1 MAKKLKQQNPFEGIR
16 LDDLYKDR
24 AEDMELLDSITSNAP
39 KPVSTSSIYDWSTA
53 PYFTEGFAVQQIPE
67 YGESRYDEAAPTLPH
82 YLDYQNLRGERQP
95 WYDQLKNGILKCAI
109 TTGTAIIN
117 TLAGIPIGMLEATAN
132 GDVSK
137 IWDNTITNFMYD
149 IDEWAEK
156 ELPNYYTQAE
166 LDSPWYTNILTANL
180 LGDKII
186 KNFGFTFG
194 AGAAGKVISKVPKL
208 LPKLITKAATAAGRT
223 EKDVAAIGRAANSF
237 STSFVSA
244 VGEGSLVALNATKEW
259 SADMTNRINQEQ
271 SIKLQALQQEYEAS
285 LAAIQQQYGNT
296 EMGQQ
301 IALAYQRD
309 MQQKIQAIE
318 NETNQKMAQVASQR
332 AQIGNAVL
340 GFNLPILMLG
350 NLMTLGKVFA
360 KGYTAEMSSIG
371 RHILY
376 HPEDLANAGKTVTET
391 IRRLTW
397 RGLRDKT
404 KEVTKQ
410 AFTSDL
416 SVGKNVAKG
425 VGNALWEGT
434 EEMLQGWVSNASKFY
449 NTDYYNQSVDPDYTD
464 KTASMWK
471 SLGDSFVDTFG
482 NIDNWEEFAIGMLSG
497 GISNMILGQTGEMR
511 RERLAVNEA
520 VNNLNNAV
528 NTFSNREMI
537 KGINR
542 HQYLEDLKTH
552 AAVENREKEYK
563 DADFAQLASDVVLFG
578 SLGKLDELK
587 AIIDYNLENLSDSEL
602 DQLAEDLS
610 QKEGSGPEN
619 NLFVKLDTAGK
630 RKYLKDQ
637 QDKYHKVIDDY
648 TNEYNELTALTGNLF
663 SQEQMSELVYER
675 LRTKNSSERA
685 EEVKQDLKN
694 QINQALEQRTS
705 DRTYHTNRLDL
716 HRGLLSNMRNQLTK
730 WNRELIDLRRQE
742 EGLRGAVN
750 RTREYADRNRSNVQR
765 DLDVAYENLYSA
777 DAYDEQLKESHST
790 THKTRRKEQLSNS
803 QKRIAQL
810 EKQINKYQKIL
821 NEYEEG
827 IGSKQRTRL
836 DNLGKIY
843 FEQINTTSKTSNLR
857 DRAREEQAQ
866 IKLLQKLLSLDN
878 TAIEGYNTTLE
889 FIASN
894 LDTIFDINSKKLYAG
909 NTREAFMSILGLGS
923 ILSNLITSDSIE
935 NQKIV
940 TGVTDITTLLAD
952 ALNYNNRVSEFLQ
965 NPQRLEEKNE
975 GIRERILNRRIEKEA
990 DKVENDIANTESFNE
1005 FSRKLNNL
1013 DPKVKEKVLQRLKN
1027 KQNQN
1032 AIDYNEKIQKIN
1044 IVLRY
1049 INNSNES
1056 PEIKRL
1062 AVNLFTK
1069 ASDSLSSEDML
1080 NLDST
1085 IYSRESNQNLDDETY
1100 IKVKTLLAQ
1109 AFNYQSKETSEP
1121 KQTDTLNVEE
1131 KPVIKAQKPQTLQ
1144 ETIEEL
1150 NAELDDEEGIDL
1162 NGEEQPS
1169 ATSTVESVDT
1179 TPTPINQVTPE
1190 SYQFNEGPKTPV
1202 IPINIQN
1209 NNLTTTEVELN
1220 EQESVTLPSNQ
1231 EPSTK
1236 SSMAMG
1242 MQEIDTKA
1250 KSTNK
1255 GKPVIEEVDNEGKP
1269 TEAATNSRPLYEYL
1283 KSQGVFDAV
1292 DNGVVKKDS
1301 KVYFGVVPGLDRD
1314 IATATGYNG
1323 ITILL
1328 YVDGRCVGHLPI
1340 SIATKLGLQKLLFE
1354 EFNDKVNSDSEQY
1367 EPLISKYYTT
1377 VDDLWS
1383 GIILYNS
1390 EYRTLTD
1397 DDLVWVRNR
1406 LNSSTT
1412 SEEDRTPLITIFNG
1426 TTDFTAGSKKFT
1438 YGVHIA
1444 PVYMNNPLYKGAPVL
1459 LVPTGA
1465 YDRNKPNTNQDK
1477 KAFIPVA
1484 LRRVKLKDIEGTT
1497 VHNQVISIINN
1508 IFNTTPTVKQ
1518 LNRLIGE
1525 LKKKVTY
1532 EFGTPQGNQQVF
1544 IVPARQLNREG
1555 NPIVEMTPQMFSNAA
1570 TKFEDA
1576 KVTHLIIQRKINGKV
1591 VNSYTV
1597 GIAQGNFQSTQTL
1610 PQDLLDINKEAF
1622 LNFLTEGANAYVN
1635 IEQSRLDDPAYIQQI
1650 IDDGLLQTNAK
1661 ELRVRGNSFHMK
1673 EEVNTDDESN
1683 PSQPEQSEQPAPQE
1697 PITNNN
1703 GFVFNPSDPFADT
1716 TPQEPITNPLLDL
1729 LGTTNPLEQPETE
1742 GEDDT
1747 RTSMVTETTS
1757 FGTIDID
1764 KEISNILKVLPQLN
1778 REEAFKIVDNLIKVN
1793 NKGARAQGTFN
1804 KGLITLSKL
1813 AQAGT
1818 GYHEAYHLVFNML
1831 LTDTERNDL
1840 FKEYQSK
1847 YPNLTLIELEE
1858 RMADDFREYALLN
1871 ENRINTS
1878 SWINRVSDK
1887 VLNWFKDLLNILH
1900 LYRNEPLTFNTV
1912 CSNIW
1917 QGKYAYRQLQDSSSI
1932 RLSDTV
1938 TKEMQD
1944 IKNQAIANGTF
1955 MKAPN
1960 GNPTNLNE
1968 RQWLQ
1973 VRTKAFKDWF
1983 GDWEND
1989 ATNASKVV
1997 DDNGEPLV
2005 VYHGGAKGINIF
2017 KAGGSNT
2024 GEGYYENTKTGEKIE
2039 VDSANAMF
2047 FSNNPYV
2054 AYSYQTLYG
2063 IMHFHD
2069 LYNKVQSMIMTTAD
2083 GKFQFKKGMFSDINN
2098 LYNILDELSEY
2109 NDRFIKFK
2117 EYIKNIKDKYGKI
2130 TPYLTEKEVSA
2141 FRDMLIN
2148 IRKEIDGHDFE
2159 WTMNTSGWFNEFKI
2173 SRNIINKYNNKEGIH
2188 RLLNGEVPSE
2198 IKKEWEIYKKIENQ
2212 REKEGLNKIDNYE
2225 ELTLWIGT
2233 SESFSAGDYCFVY
2246 DGTNL
2251 LLDNTSLPDDKRMIP
2266 ITKMSDNEISDFF
2279 NNALIIQ
2286 KNDIA
2291 RRKNASDFK
2300 KVISKGDT
2308 YAVFLNI
2315 RNPFIHDYEGTHQG
2329 QGYKQSQKNPFGY
2342 VAARQVKKAIQEGND
2357 GVIYE
2362 NLYDPYLATN
2372 YGVLNPNQIK
2382 SATDNIGT
2390 FSRENNDIRYSLI
2403 PQIRFG
2409 YNGPIVENN
2418 GNTFNIADLSKE
2430 RFQRLVDSQVNNITY
2445 NTRTKSVD
2453 MNNRWGQLIDRWK
2466 SIGVNIKGTK
2476 NKNKYVVDS
2485 VTVDN
2490 PNITYYNQKWQQYLQ
2505 QRVIQKPEDPFNIKD
2520 KCYVYQNNFVSL
2532 QKIF

>member
-95 WYDQLKNGILKCAI
+95 WYDQLKNGILKGAI
-109 TTGTAIIN
+109 TTGTTFIN
-117 TLAGIPIGMLEATAN
+117 TLAGIPVGMLEAAAN

-137 IWDNTITNFMYD
+137 IWDNTITNFMSD

-166 LDSPWYTNILTANL
+166 LDSPWYTNILTANF
-180 LGDKII
+180 LGDKLI

-208 LPKLITKAATAAGRT
+208 LPKLITKAATTAGRT
-223 EKDVAAIGRAANSF
+223 EKDVAAIGRAANAF
-237 STSFVSA
+237 GTSFVSA
-244 VGEGSLVALNATKEW
+244 VGEGSLEALNATKEW

-271 SIKLQALQQEYEAS
+271 SIKLQALQQEYEAN
-285 LAAIQQQYGNT
+285 LATIQQQYGNT

-301 IALAYQRD
+301 IVLAYQRD
-309 MQQKIQAIE
+309 IQQKIQAIE

-332 AQIGNAVL
+332 AQTGNAVL
-340 GFNLPILMLG
+340 GFNLPILTLG

-360 KGYTAEMSSIG
+360 KGYTAEMSSID

-376 HPEDLANAGKTVTET
+376 HPEDLANAGKTITET
-391 IRRLTW
+391 TRGLTW

-416 SVGKNVAKG
+416 SVGKNIAKG
-425 VGNALWEGT
+425 IGNALWEGT
-434 EEMLQGWVSNASKFY
+434 EEMLQGWASNASKFY

-511 RERLAVNEA
+511 RERLAVDEA

-637 QDKYHKVIDDY
+637 QDKYHRVIDDY

-705 DRTYHTNRLDL
+705 DRTYHTSRLDL

-730 WNRELIDLRRQE
+730 WNRELIDLKRQE
-742 EGLRGAVN
+742 ESLRGAVN
-750 RTREYADRNRSNVQR
+750 STREYADRNRSNIQR
-765 DLDVAYENLYSA
+765 DLDIAYENLYPA
-777 DAYDEQLKESHST
+777 DAYNEQLKESRST
-790 THKTRRKEQLSNS
+790 THKIRRKEQLNDS

-843 FEQINTTSKTSNLR
+843 FEQIDTTSKTSNLR

-866 IKLLQKLLSLDN
+866 IKLLQRLLNLDN

-894 LDTIFDINSKKLYAG
+894 LDTIFDINSRKLYAG

-965 NPQRLEEKNE
+965 NPQKLEEKNE
-975 GIRERILNRRIEKEA
+975 GIRERILNKKIDREA

-1005 FSRKLNNL
+1005 FSRKLDNL

-1049 INNSNES
+1049 INNSDES

-1080 NLDST
+1080 NIDSI
-1085 IYSRESNQNLDDETY
+1085 IYSRESNQDLDDETY
-1100 IKVKTLLAQ
+1100 IRVKTLLAQ

-1131 KPVIKAQKPQTLQ
+1131 KPIAKEKKKQTLQ
-1144 ETIEEL
+1144 ETIEEM

-1169 ATSTVESVDT
+1169 VSTTPTVEPVDT
-1179 TPTPINQVTPE
+1179 TPAPINQVTPE

-1202 IPINIQN
+1202 TPINIQN
-1209 NNLTTTEVELN
+1209 NNLTSTEVELN

-1231 EPSTK
+1231 EPTTK
-1236 SSMAMG
+1236 GSMAMG

-1250 KSTNK
+1250 DSTNK
-1255 GKPVIEEVDNEGKP
+1255 GKPVIEEIDNEGKP

-1292 DNGVVKKDS
+1292 DNGVVKRDS

-1314 IATATGYNG
+1314 IAAATGYNG
-1323 ITILL
+1323 ITVLL

-1354 EFNDKVNSDSEQY
+1354 EFNDKVNNDSEQY

-1438 YGVHIA
+1438 YGVHIV

-1484 LRRVKLKDIEGTT
+1484 LRRVRLKDVEGTT
-1497 VHNQVISIINN
+1497 VYNQVTSIINN

-1518 LNRLIGE
+1518 LNELIGE
-1525 LKKKVTY
+1525 LKKKATY

-1610 PQDLLDINKEAF
+1610 PQDLSEINKEAF

-1661 ELRVRGNSFHMK
+1661 ELRVRGNSFHMRENISK
-1673 EEVNTDDESN
+1673 DDEDKVSN
-1683 PSQPEQSEQPAPQE
+1683 QPEQLESAPTQE
-1697 PITNNN
+1697 PVTNNN
-1703 GFVFNPSDPFADT
+1703 RFVYDPSDPFADT
-1716 TPQEPITNPLLDL
+1716 TLQEPVTNPLLDL

-1742 GEDDT
+1742 GDDDT

-1764 KEISNILKVLPQLN
+1764 KEISNILKILPQLN

-1793 NKGARAQGTFN
+1793 NKSARAQGTFN

-1840 FKEYQSK
+1840 FKEYNSK
-1847 YPNLTLIELEE
+1847 YPNSSLIELEE
-1858 RMADDFREYALLN
+1858 KMADDFREYALLN

-1878 SWINRVSDK
+1878 SWINRVSNK

-1917 QGKYAYRQLQDSSSI
+1917 QGKYAYRQLQDS
-1932 RLSDTV
+1932 
-1938 TKEMQD
+1938 
-1944 IKNQAIANGTF
+1944 N
-1955 MKAPN
+1955 
-1960 GNPTNLNE
+1960 
-1968 RQWLQ
+1968 
-1973 VRTKAFKDWF
+1973 
-1983 GDWEND
+1983 
-1989 ATNASKVV
+1989 
-1997 DDNGEPLV
+1997 
-2005 VYHGGAKGINIF
+2005 
-2017 KAGGSNT
+2017 NT
-2024 GEGYYENTKTGEKIE
+2024 GE
-2039 VDSANAMF
+2039 
-2047 FSNNPYV
+2047 
-2054 AYSYQTLYG
+2054 
-2063 IMHFHD
+2063 
-2069 LYNKVQSMIMTTAD
+2069 
-2083 GKFQFKKGMFSDINN
+2083 
-2098 LYNILDELSEY
+2098 
-2109 NDRFIKFK
+2109 
-2117 EYIKNIKDKYGKI
+2117 
-2130 TPYLTEKEVSA
+2130 
-2141 FRDMLIN
+2141 
-2148 IRKEIDGHDFE
+2148 
-2159 WTMNTSGWFNEFKI
+2159 
-2173 SRNIINKYNNKEGIH
+2173 
-2188 RLLNGEVPSE
+2188 
-2198 IKKEWEIYKKIENQ
+2198 
-2212 REKEGLNKIDNYE
+2212 
-2225 ELTLWIGT
+2225 
-2233 SESFSAGDYCFVY
+2233 
-2246 DGTNL
+2246 
-2251 LLDNTSLPDDKRMIP
+2251 
-2266 ITKMSDNEISDFF
+2266 
-2279 NNALIIQ
+2279 
-2286 KNDIA
+2286 
-2291 RRKNASDFK
+2291 
-2300 KVISKGDT
+2300 
-2308 YAVFLNI
+2308 
-2315 RNPFIHDYEGTHQG
+2315 
-2329 QGYKQSQKNPFGY
+2329 
-2342 VAARQVKKAIQEGND
+2342 
-2357 GVIYE
+2357 
-2362 NLYDPYLATN
+2362 
-2372 YGVLNPNQIK
+2372 
-2382 SATDNIGT
+2382 
-2390 FSRENNDIRYSLI
+2390 FSRENNDIRYSLV

-2418 GNTFNIADLSKE
+2418 GNTFSIADLSKE

-2445 NTRTKSVD
+2445 NTKTKSVD

-2520 KCYVYQNNFVSL
+2520 KCYV
-2532 QKIF
+2532 